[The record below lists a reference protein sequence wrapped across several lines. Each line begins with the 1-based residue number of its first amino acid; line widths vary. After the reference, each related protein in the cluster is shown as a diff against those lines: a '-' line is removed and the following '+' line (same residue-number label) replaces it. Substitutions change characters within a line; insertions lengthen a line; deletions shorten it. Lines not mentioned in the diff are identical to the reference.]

1 MRVKESD
8 RITALVRGLRA
19 LGVDADE
26 RADGFVVSGSRRPTG
41 GRADAAMDHRLVM
54 AFAIVGLGATG
65 PTVIDG
71 ADVVAVSYPAFER
84 DLAGL
89 VL

>member
-1 MRVKESD
+1 
-8 RITALVRGLRA
+8 
-19 LGVDADE
+19 
-26 RADGFVVSGSRRPTG
+26 
-41 GRADAAMDHRLVM
+41 MDHRLVM